1 MNCSNIFR
9 IICWQF
15 QVNFWIKY
23 LSSIPTLKSTTWIFT
38 WNEASI
44 WRTMR
49 FLSGSKKAF
58 SIKVRLLTTVSV
70 GSSRPTASC
79 HLQFTLK
86 NPTESSS
93 IHTWA
98 QMTTDDIHKCHA
110 VLLYRAVCLRIAF
123 KKKVE
128 RNWKMITMLHSVEG
142 QASCTDERYLFAY
155 PDDNN
160 VFVGNFSQ

>member
-1 MNCSNIFR
+1 MNKIFIIDSNIE
-9 IICWQF
+9 IDYM
-15 QVNFWIKY
+15 NFHVERSFDMADDEV
-23 LSSIPTLKSTTWIFT
+23 LV
-38 WNEASI
+38 
-44 WRTMR
+44 
-49 FLSGSKKAF
+49 GVKKAF
-58 SIKVRLLTTVSV
+58 SIKVRLLTTVSI

-128 RNWKMITMLHSVEG
+128 KNWKMITMLHSVEG
-142 QASCTDERYLFAY
+142 QASCTDERYFLIIIFCVKL
-155 PDDNN
+155 D
-160 VFVGNFSQ
+160 QK